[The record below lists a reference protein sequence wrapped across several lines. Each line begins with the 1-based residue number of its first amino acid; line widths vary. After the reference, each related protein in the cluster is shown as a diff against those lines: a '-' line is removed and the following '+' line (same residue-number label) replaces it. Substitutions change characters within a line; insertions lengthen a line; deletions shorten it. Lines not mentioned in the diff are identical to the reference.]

1 VAEAPPAAGAG
12 DCPRC
17 GAAYEP
23 AQEYCVECGYRL
35 PLERGLVPAVGR
47 AWRLEVSRYPGGW
60 LWVVLVLLALAAFAT
75 VAAIV
80 ASDEGESAVRTI
92 VATESVPTITTRPTQ
107 PALGPTTTAP
117 RRTQTAATTTA
128 PRPRRQAA
136 PIEWPAVRTAHT
148 VVVDSV
154 PETNGREAALRIAR
168 AAIAAGL
175 PNVGVLESS
184 DFASLRPRYFVVFS
198 GAYETEEDALA
209 AVETAQD
216 RGYPRA
222 YQREITP

>member
-1 VAEAPPAAGAG
+1 VAEAPPGAG

-60 LWVVLVLLALAAFAT
+60 LWVVLVLLALTAFAT

-92 VATESVPTITTRPTQ
+92 IATESVPTITTRPTQ

-128 PRPRRQAA
+128 PARPTRPAG
-136 PIEWPAVRTAHT
+136 PIEWPADRSAHT
-148 VVVDSV
+148 VVVASV
-154 PETNGREAALRIAR
+154 PETNGREAALRLAR

-175 PNVGVLESS
+175 PSVGVLDSS
-184 DFASLRPRYFVVFS
+184 EFASLRPGYFVIFS
-198 GAYETEEDALA
+198 GSYETEEDALA
-209 AVETAQD
+209 AVETAQG

-222 YQREITP
+222 YEREITP